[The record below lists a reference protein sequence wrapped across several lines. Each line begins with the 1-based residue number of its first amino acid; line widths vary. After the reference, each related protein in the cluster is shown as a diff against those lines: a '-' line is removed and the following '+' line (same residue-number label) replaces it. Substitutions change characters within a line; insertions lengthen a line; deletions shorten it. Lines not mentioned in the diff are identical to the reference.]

1 MTRRTPRNTSNCSTQ
16 SINVMLRHLTIS
28 NYALIDSLSIDFDN
42 GFSVITGETGAG
54 KSILLG
60 ALGFVLGDRSDSNVM
75 LDETKKCVVEAM
87 FLLDDERFKYFFE
100 ANDLDFENECVLR
113 RELSTSKK
121 SRAFINDTP
130 VSLQQI
136 KELGNQL
143 VDIHSQH
150 DSLLL
155 TNACFQL
162 SMLDDAA
169 DNLSLLAEYQKV
181 YHSYSSCLNE
191 LNRLREMSRKNLA
204 ENDFLSFQLDEL
216 QKADLQDDEY
226 EDITQRLELLENAE
240 EVKTLLAQS
249 TSLLQESEISILDQ
263 LNELKSNVEHLRKY
277 IPEAESYAER
287 IESTRIELKDIA
299 HDIDS
304 LQDSTQFDQDSLET
318 LQERFDL
325 IQRLMMKHHVSDYA
339 ALLKIRTDLSEK
351 VEAFSNI
358 DGLIS
363 AKEIELKKIKD
374 ELLRLAKS
382 LSDRR
387 LNVKKSFEKAVIDI
401 IRQLA
406 MPHGVFEIEC
416 SKLND
421 FSNTGLDKVRFLF
434 SANKGIVPED
444 MSRVASGGELSR
456 LMLAIKA
463 VAAEKNYIPTL
474 IFDEID
480 TGVSGEVASK
490 LGDIMRKMG
499 ERLQLVSITHLPQ
512 IASKAKQH
520 FFVFKDN
527 SGEKTHSNIRQLARD
542 ERVAEIAKMLS
553 NDKITPEALKAA
565 EVLLL
570 N

>member
-1 MTRRTPRNTSNCSTQ
+1 
-16 SINVMLRHLTIS
+16 MLRHLTVS

-42 GFSVITGETGAG
+42 GFSAITGETGAG

-87 FLLDDERFKYFFE
+87 FLLDDERFKHFFE

-155 TNACFQL
+155 TNAGFQL
-162 SMLDDAA
+162 NMLDDAA

-191 LNRLREMSRKNLA
+191 LDRLREMSRKNLA

-226 EDITQRLELLENAE
+226 EDVAQRLELLENAE

-249 TSLLQESEISILDQ
+249 ANLLQESEISILEQ
-263 LNELKSNVEHLRKY
+263 LNELKSNVEHLKKFM
-277 IPEAESYAER
+277 PQAESYAER
-287 IESTRIELKDIA
+287 IESARIELKDIA

-304 LQDSTQFDQDSLET
+304 MQDSTQFDQDSLDT

-339 ALLKIRTDLSEK
+339 ALLKVRTELSEK
-351 VEAFSNI
+351 VDAFSNI
-358 DGLIS
+358 DGQIS
-363 AKEIELKKIKD
+363 AKEIELKKTRD
-374 ELLRLAKS
+374 ELSKLAKL

-387 LNVKKSFEKAVIDI
+387 LNAKKSFEKSVVDI

-434 SANKGIVPED
+434 SANKGIVPDD

-463 VAAEKNYIPTL
+463 VAAGKNYIPTL

-490 LGDIMRKMG
+490 LGDIMQKMG

-512 IASKAKQH
+512 IASKARQH

-527 SGEKTHSNIRQLARD
+527 SGEKTHSNIRQLTHD

-565 EVLLL
+565 EVILQF
-570 N
+570 

>member
-1 MTRRTPRNTSNCSTQ
+1 
-16 SINVMLRHLTIS
+16 MLKHLIIS
-28 NYALIDSLSIDFDN
+28 NYALIDSLSIDFEN
-42 GFSVITGETGAG
+42 GFSAITGETGAG

-60 ALGFVLGDRSDSNVM
+60 ALGFVLGERSDSNVM
-75 LDETKKCVVEAM
+75 LDETKKCVVEAT
-87 FLLDDERFKYFFE
+87 FLFDNERLKPFFE
-100 ANDLDFENECVLR
+100 ENDLDFDKECVLR

-130 VSLQQI
+130 VSSQQI

-155 TNACFQL
+155 TNADFQL
-162 SMLDDAA
+162 NLLDDAA
-169 DNLSLLAEYQKV
+169 DNLSLLVEYQKV
-181 YHSYSSCLNE
+181 YHSYTSCLNE
-191 LNRLREMSRKNLA
+191 LSRLREMSQKNLA

-216 QKADLQDDEY
+216 LKANLQDGEY
-226 EDITQRLELLENAE
+226 EDVTQRLELLENAE

-249 TSLLQESEISILDQ
+249 TNLLQESEISILDQ
-263 LNELKSNVEHLRKY
+263 LSELKSNVEHLKKF
-277 IPEAESYAER
+277 IPQAESYVER

-299 HDIDS
+299 QDIDS
-304 LQDSTQFDQDSLET
+304 LQDTTQFDPDSLET

-325 IQRLMMKHHVSDYA
+325 IQRLMMKHHANDYA
-339 ALLKIRTDLSEK
+339 SLLEIREELSEK
-351 VEAFSNI
+351 VGAFANI
-358 DGLIS
+358 DGHIS
-363 AKEIELKKIKD
+363 AKEIELKKIKE
-374 ELLRLAKS
+374 ELSKLAKS

-387 LNVKKSFEKAVIDI
+387 LNAKKSFEKAVTEI

-416 SKLND
+416 AKLKD

-434 SANKGIVPED
+434 SANKGIAPDD
-444 MSRVASGGELSR
+444 MTRVASGGELSR

-463 VAAEKNYIPTL
+463 VAAENNYIPTL

-490 LGDIMRKMG
+490 LGDIMKKMG

-512 IASKAKQH
+512 IASKAKHH
-520 FFVFKDN
+520 FFVYKDN
-527 SGEKTHSNIRQLARD
+527 SGDKTRSNIRQLAQN
-542 ERVAEIAKMLS
+542 ERVVEIAKMLS